1 MRARVTSTN
10 IVSRV
15 VERDRWRGRTRSGLA
30 SAMVTEVTKGEYV
43 GGQGERNKRSGIA
56 SGFQVT
62 DGETRCAVSTVA
74 SDCEQ
79 F

>member
-1 MRARVTSTN
+1 MSKRAC
-10 IVSRV
+10 
-15 VERDRWRGRTRSGLA
+15 
-30 SAMVTEVTKGEYV
+30 SAMVTEVTEKGEYV
-43 GGQGERNKRSGIA
+43 GGQGERSKRLGIA

-79 F
+79 I